1 MPVSNQTALVAAVK
15 DDCIT
20 RDIIPVPQQDN
31 GDSAQITWR
40 VAWELKDQGALLI
53 KKSPSQNGWIAEDG
67 PYIGQKFSHDAIAF
81 ADGWAD
87 CLISAGPPDNTN
99 TPTWDWHD
107 GAAPAPDSVCVPW
120 DLDSDMSEP
129 EPEPEPIPIEP
140 MPPMPT
146 DWSDAER
153 LSLEWYSEGGHALDA
168 IYCNLL
174 TPVGATSLRHADP
187 GGWGN
192 WWFHIV
198 QESWSV
204 QQVVDAIKTSDEY
217 HAAHPEG

>member
-1 MPVSNQTALVAAVK
+1 VPIPNQTALVSDVK

-31 GDSAQITWR
+31 GDSAQICWR
-40 VAWELKDQGALLI
+40 VAWELKSQGALLI
-53 KKSPSQNGWIAEDG
+53 KKSGSQNGWIAEDG
-67 PYIGQKFSHDAIAF
+67 PYIGQKFSHDAIQF
-81 ADGWAD
+81 ADGFAD

-107 GAAPAPDSVCVPW
+107 GPPPAPDSVCVPW
-120 DLDSDMSEP
+120 DLDSDMPEP
-129 EPEPEPIPIEP
+129 EPEPEPIPVEP

-146 DWSDAER
+146 EWSSHPIGAMDWWTDMCPR
-153 LSLEWYSEGGHALDA
+153 LDA
-168 IYCNLL
+168 VYCNLL
-174 TPVGATSLRHADP
+174 TKPGAPLRHADY

-192 WWFHIV
+192 WVQHIREEAWTV
-198 QESWSV
+198 E
-204 QQVVDAIKTSDEY
+204 QVVDGIKTSDEY